1 IEKKN
6 EEYSKFNIGIVGP
19 SRIGKTSLI
28 YNIIELSN
36 KILSN
41 NVMIKPDYYTLIDI
55 NKYISER
62 NNLLNQSEFVS
73 DVLEATETEK
83 EYNLFI
89 EKNNVKIGFT
99 LYDFRGG
106 LIEEADEKFDKYEK
120 KLKNCNV
127 IIIPTDATLIMEA
140 DTNDKKI
147 NIQRFLHIDTVQ
159 EIMQNWS
166 KTKIN
171 SDLPLL
177 VILSPIKCESYLS
190 NEKSNELFNKTL
202 NCYQKTIDIISK
214 ELKNKQN
221 IEIFYSPIETL
232 GCVDISCIEWIYDN
246 SNRILSYKQK
256 FKKREPFKVNPKG
269 GDLLLSQ
276 ISRMLLKIA
285 LEKTVE
291 NRNENI
297 RDITNKTNEIK
308 DSFWKNLGYNISLDK
323 KKNDASYL
331 YLTDKKNDLET
342 IIGELEK
349 LSNRDFEKNSYYK
362 LFKLE
367 EGQLK

>member
-1 IEKKN
+1 MIPLILVGAIISSTSTLVRRQIEKNEIKKRISEIEKKN

-127 IIIPTDATLIMEA
+127 
-140 DTNDKKI
+140 
-147 NIQRFLHIDTVQ
+147 
-159 EIMQNWS
+159 
-166 KTKIN
+166 
-171 SDLPLL
+171 
-177 VILSPIKCESYLS
+177 
-190 NEKSNELFNKTL
+190 
-202 NCYQKTIDIISK
+202 
-214 ELKNKQN
+214 
-221 IEIFYSPIETL
+221 
-232 GCVDISCIEWIYDN
+232 
-246 SNRILSYKQK
+246 
-256 FKKREPFKVNPKG
+256 
-269 GDLLLSQ
+269 
-276 ISRMLLKIA
+276 
-285 LEKTVE
+285 
-291 NRNENI
+291 
-297 RDITNKTNEIK
+297 
-308 DSFWKNLGYNISLDK
+308 
-323 KKNDASYL
+323 
-331 YLTDKKNDLET
+331 
-342 IIGELEK
+342 
-349 LSNRDFEKNSYYK
+349 
-362 LFKLE
+362 
-367 EGQLK
+367 